1 MFGIGGSEMLVIALV
16 AILVFGPSRIPE
28 VARSIST
35 AYRELTRLRRQVGDT
50 VSELRQEINLTA
62 GLEDDLAQA
71 LRPPTG
77 TRVPQGQKQSA
88 PPRAESKPESA
99 ADPDDYLAPAANPP
113 VTSSAADSTVQS
125 PSDDYLRE
133 VDRGE

>member
-35 AYRELTRLRRQVGDT
+35 AYRELTKLRRQVGDT

-62 GLEDDLAQA
+62 GLQHDLAQA

-77 TRVPQGQKQSA
+77 TRVPQGQTPATPSA
-88 PPRAESKPESA
+88 PSADSQSA
-99 ADPDDYLAPAANPP
+99 ADPDDYLAPVPADLPVPDGAA
-113 VTSSAADSTVQS
+113 VQS
-125 PSDDYLRE
+125 ASDDYLRE